1 MRFFVCL
8 LLLAFLAMPAYAARD
23 EVAMPAR
30 TGGFEGPVSGAEAET
45 VASALK
51 LHQDSR
57 VALTGNILSRVA
69 GEQDEYIF
77 GDATG
82 KLPVYIT
89 EEQFKGYTVT
99 PEVLV
104 RLSGKLEKLAK
115 TPDTARVKVKLL
127 EIVKQ

>member
-1 MRFFVCL
+1 MRFFACL
-8 LLLAFLAMPAYAARD
+8 LLFVFLAAPAYAARD
-23 EVAMPAR
+23 EAAIPVKA
-30 TGGFEGPVSGAEAET
+30 GGFEGPVSGAEAET

-77 GDATG
+77 SDATG
-82 KLPVYIT
+82 KIPVCIT
-89 EEQFKGYTVT
+89 PEKFQGYTVT
-99 PEVLV
+99 PEVRV

-115 TPDTARVKVKLL
+115 TPDAARVKVKLL
-127 EIVKQ
+127 EIVK